1 MRPPKNDFDPQE
13 QDFLTR
19 VELPSCP
26 EVGLLYSARE
36 GILPNEQARVV
47 TEHLAQCE
55 VCRTLFADMESI
67 EFGTPTAAES
77 LNIRERITRSAPGAF
92 EPTKPEPTWIRK
104 RWWIP
109 TLAMAACAVLAVV
122 LLRQKSDTPAAPQI
136 AQAKPIPEIQI
147 EKLPI
152 HVDPNTLLATRGPGD
167 ASQPSPKELVKALS
181 RYQKDDYAAAAQ
193 QLKTLATKYSQDG
206 TLRLYLGVSELF
218 LDQNED
224 AATEL
229 LTAKTLNDDGRLAD
243 TNWYLAVAELRLKQ
257 PDKALPL
264 LHELCEG
271 KSTYSQRACAVESS
285 LK

>member
-13 QDFLTR
+13 QEFLAL
-19 VELPSCP
+19 VELPQCP
-26 EVGLLYSARE
+26 DVGLLYSARE
-36 GILPNEQARVV
+36 GVLPDEQARLV

-67 EFGTPTAAES
+67 EFGTPTPVES
-77 LNIRERITRSAPGAF
+77 MNIRERISRSAPGAF
-92 EPTKPEPTWIRK
+92 EPTKPEKTWIRK
-104 RWWIP
+104 RWWVP
-109 TLAMAACAVLAVV
+109 ALAMAACAVLAVV
-122 LLRQKSDTPAAPQI
+122 LLRQKSDAPPAPQI
-136 AQAKPIPEIQI
+136 ALSKPLPEVQLD
-147 EKLPI
+147 KLPI
-152 HVDPNTLLATRGPGD
+152 HVDSSTLLATRGAGN

-181 RYQKDDYAAAAQ
+181 KYQKDDYAAAAQ
-193 QLKTLATKYSQDG
+193 QLKTLAAKYSQDG
-206 TLRLYLGVSELF
+206 TVRLYLGVSELF

-229 LTAKTLNDDGRLAD
+229 MTAKTLNDDGRLAD
-243 TNWYLAVAELRLKQ
+243 TKWYLAIAELRLKQ
-257 PDKALPL
+257 PNQALPI

>member
-13 QDFLTR
+13 QEFLAL
-19 VELPSCP
+19 VQLPNCP

-36 GILPNEQARVV
+36 GILPDDKARVV

-77 LNIRERITRSAPGAF
+77 MNIRERITRGAPGAF
-92 EPTKPEPTWIRK
+92 ESAKATPTWIRK
-104 RWWIP
+104 RWWVP
-109 TLAMAACAVLAVV
+109 AVAMAACAVLAVV
-122 LLRQKSDTPAAPQI
+122 LLRRKSEAPPPQI
-136 AQAKPIPEIQI
+136 AQAKPILEVQL

-152 HVDPNTLLATRGPGD
+152 HVDPGTLLATRGPGKS
-167 ASQPSPKELVKALS
+167 SQPSPKELVKALS

-193 QLKTLATKYSQDG
+193 ELKTLTAKYSRDG
-206 TLRLYLGVSELF
+206 TIRLYLGVSELF
-218 LDQNED
+218 LDQNQD
-224 AATEL
+224 AAAEL
-229 LTAKTLNDDGRLAD
+229 MAAKALNEGGRLVD
-243 TNWYLAVAELRLKQ
+243 SKWYLAVAELRLKQ

-285 LK
+285 LR